1 MVRQLG
7 EDPKY
12 EGRDGMRAQA
22 DQLPGIPKHSRLRGR
37 VRGMLGTGSVYPCI
51 VIPSLEGPQPVH

>member
-12 EGRDGMRAQA
+12 EGRDGLRAQA
-22 DQLPGIPKHSRLRGR
+22 DQLPGIGIPKHSRLRGR
-37 VRGMLGTGSVYPCI
+37 VRAWKGPSQCTG
-51 VIPSLEGPQPVH
+51 LRK